1 MTMARN
7 RAFTAGANA
16 LAVTDWK
23 AASSRTHLKVHAFDC
38 NNLKSNN
45 VKNRFAKGN
54 RLNKSLN

>member
-23 AASSRTHLKVHAFDC
+23 AAGSRTHLKVHAFDC
-38 NNLKSNN
+38 SNLK
-45 VKNRFAKGN
+45 G
-54 RLNKSLN
+54 KSRKKIDLRKQTVLINL